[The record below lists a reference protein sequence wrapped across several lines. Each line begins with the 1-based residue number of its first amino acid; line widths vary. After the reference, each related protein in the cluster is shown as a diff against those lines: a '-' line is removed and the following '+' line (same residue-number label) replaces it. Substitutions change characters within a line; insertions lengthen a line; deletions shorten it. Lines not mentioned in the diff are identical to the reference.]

1 MNLRRRDLLRSA
13 PFAVP
18 ALRTRLAQ
26 ATTTADSVAGMNV
39 IFFLTDQERASQH
52 FPPGWEERNLPG
64 MTRLRR
70 HGLSFERAF
79 CNTCMCSPSRASLF
93 TGYFPAQ
100 NGVTDTLSFGTRFSR
115 AERVLPRDLPNMA
128 TVFEAAGY
136 DVAYKGKW
144 HLSKPLADPD
154 DPADWT
160 PADVATYGF
169 DRWDPP
175 DAGENRDISQFGG
188 GDADND
194 GRIMRSRG
202 DAADGEEGVLQY
214 LRSVAP
220 GRQPFFLVV
229 SLVNPHDVLAYPRI
243 WQDGGYDAETWL
255 DGEIDLPSTVDEDLS
270 TKPSAQWR
278 FNAWANLGLGPLRD
292 QTEQRNYV
300 NFYGNLIKAADA
312 ALVEVLDTLDET
324 GLLDDT
330 LIVRTSDHGEMGMA
344 HGGMRQKSFNVYE
357 ESLRV
362 PLVFSNPR
370 LFPEA
375 TASDA
380 LVSHVDLLPTLASLI
395 DAPDAARADWQ
406 GVDYS
411 ALMRARD
418 PSTPPVDMHVHVQD
432 HIVFTYDDIRC
443 AQNVPQL
450 VPPPN
455 RIVSIRE
462 ARYKLARY
470 YDGDGVE
477 PDQWELYDLETD
489 PDERVNL
496 ALPGSTLTAEQSAA
510 RERLTA
516 KLREGEATRLQPL
529 PG

>member
-1 MNLRRRDLLRSA
+1 MNVRRRDLLRSA
-13 PFAVP
+13 PFALP
-18 ALRTRLAQ
+18 ALKARLAQ
-26 ATTTADSVAGMNV
+26 ASAPADSVAGMNV
-39 IFFLTDQERASQH
+39 ILFLTDQERAVQH
-52 FPPGWEERNLPG
+52 FPAGWEERNLPG
-64 MTRLRR
+64 ITRLRQ
-70 HGLSFERAF
+70 HGLSFDRAF
-79 CNTCMCSPSRASLF
+79 CNACMCSPSRASLF

-100 NGVTDTLSFGTRFSR
+100 HGVTDTLSFGTRFSL

-144 HLSKPLADPD
+144 HLSKPLRDPD
-154 DPADWT
+154 DPTHWT

-220 GRQPFFLVV
+220 GRQPFFLVI

-243 WQDGGYDAETWL
+243 WQDGGYDETWL
-255 DGEIDLPSTVDEDLS
+255 DGEIGLPSSVDEDLS

-278 FNAWANLGLGPLRD
+278 FNGWANLGLGPLRD
-292 QTEQRNYV
+292 EAQQRNYV

-312 ALVEVLDTLDET
+312 ALVEVLDILDET
-324 GLLDDT
+324 GLRDDT

-362 PLVFSNPR
+362 PLIFSNPR
-370 LFPEA
+370 IFPEA
-375 TASDA
+375 RRTDA
-380 LVSHVDLLPTLASLI
+380 LVSHVDLLPTLASLV
-395 DAPDAARADWQ
+395 DAPDAARTNWQ

-411 ALMRARD
+411 ALLRARD
-418 PSTPPVDMHVHVQD
+418 PSAPLEHVQD
-432 HIVFTYDDIRC
+432 YIVFTYDDVRC

-450 VPPPN
+450 VPAPN

-470 YDGDGVE
+470 YDGAGIE
-477 PDQWELYDLETD
+477 PDQWEMYDLEAD

-496 ALPGSTLTAEQSAA
+496 AFPGASLTAEQSTA

-516 KLREGEATRLQPL
+516 KLQEAVTTRLQPL
-529 PG
+529 

>member
-1 MNLRRRDLLRSA
+1 MTLRRRDFLRSA
-13 PFAVP
+13 PFVVP
-18 ALRTRLAQ
+18 TLRAGLAPVAAEQ
-26 ATTTADSVAGMNV
+26 AETTTAGMNV
-39 IFFLTDQERASQH
+39 ILFLTDQERAIQH
-52 FPPGWEERNLPG
+52 FPKGWEEQNLPG
-64 MTRLRR
+64 MTRLRQ
-70 HGLSFERAF
+70 HGLSFNRAF
-79 CNTCMCSPSRASLF
+79 CSSSMCSPSRASLF

-100 NGVTDTLSFGTRFSR
+100 HGVTDTLSFGTRFSED
-115 AERVLPRDLPNMA
+115 ERVLPRDLPNMA

-144 HLSKPLADPD
+144 HLSKPLGDPD
-154 DPADWT
+154 DPHDWQSADI
-160 PADVATYGF
+160 ALYGF

-194 GRIMRSRG
+194 GRFMDSRG
-202 DAADGEEGVLQY
+202 DAEEGEEGVRQY

-220 GRQPFFLVV
+220 GQQPFFLVV
-229 SLVNPHDVLAYPRI
+229 SLVNPHDVLAYPRT
-243 WQDGGYDAETWL
+243 WQDGGYEADPWL
-255 DGEIDLPSTVDEDLS
+255 DGEIDLPATVDEDLS
-270 TKPSAQWR
+270 TKPAAQGR
-278 FNAWANLGLGPLRD
+278 FNAWTNLGLGPLRN
-292 QTEQRNYV
+292 QAEQRNYI

-312 ALVEVLDTLDET
+312 ALVEVLDTLEER
-324 GLLDDT
+324 GLLDTT

-357 ESLRV
+357 ETMRV

-370 LFPEA
+370 LFPESRQ
-375 TASDA
+375 SDA

-395 DAPDAARADWQ
+395 AAPAAARAEWQ
-406 GVDYS
+406 GIDYS
-411 ALMRARD
+411 PLVRD
-418 PSTPPVDMHVHVQD
+418 PAAAPVQD
-432 HIVFTYDDIRC
+432 HIVFTYDDLRC

-462 ARYKLARY
+462 ERYKLARY
-470 YDGDGVE
+470 YDGNGIE
-477 PDQWELYDLETD
+477 PDQWEMYDLEND

-496 ALPGSTLTAEQSAA
+496 AFPGHTLSAEQTAA

-516 KLREGEATRLQPL
+516 KLHEVEATRLQPL

>member
-1 MNLRRRDLLRSA
+1 MNVRRRDLLRSA
-13 PFAVP
+13 PFAIP
-18 ALRTRLAQ
+18 ALKAGLAK
-26 ATTTADSVAGMNV
+26 ASAPADSVAGMNV
-39 IFFLTDQERASQH
+39 ILFLTDQERATQH
-52 FPPGWEERNLPG
+52 FPNDWEERNLPG

-70 HGLSFERAF
+70 HGLSFDRAF
-79 CNTCMCSPSRASLF
+79 CNSCMCSPSRASLF

-100 NGVTDTLSFGTRFSR
+100 HGVVDTLSFGTRFSE

-144 HLSKPLADPD
+144 HLSKPLADPA
-154 DPADWT
+154 DPEEWSPT
-160 PADVATYGF
+160 DVATYGF

-175 DAGENRDISQFGG
+175 DAGENRDITQFGG

-194 GRIMRSRG
+194 SRIMRSRG
-202 DAADGEEGVLQY
+202 DVQDGEEGVLQY

-220 GRQPFFLVV
+220 GRQPFLLVI

-243 WQDGGYDAETWL
+243 WRDGGYDSDAWL
-255 DGEIDLPSTVDEDLS
+255 DGELDLPPTVDEDLS
-270 TKPSAQWR
+270 SKPAAQRR
-278 FNAWANLGLGPLRD
+278 FNAWTNLGLGPLTD
-292 QTEQRNYV
+292 EVEQRNYV
-300 NFYGNLIKAADA
+300 NFYGNLMKTADA
-312 ALVEVLDTLDET
+312 AVVEVLDTLEET

-330 LIVRTSDHGEMGMA
+330 LIVRTSDHGEMAMA

-370 LFPEA
+370 LFPA
-375 TASDA
+375 ARASDA

-411 ALMRARD
+411 ALVRD
-418 PSTPPVDMHVHVQD
+418 PAAAPVQEEV
-432 HIVFTYDDIRC
+432 VFTYDDVRC
-443 AQNVPQL
+443 AQNVVQL
-450 VPPPN
+450 VAPPN

-462 ARYKLARY
+462 TRYKLARY
-470 YDGDGVE
+470 YDGDGIE
-477 PDQWELYDLETD
+477 PDQWEMYDLESD
-489 PDERVNL
+489 SDERVNL
-496 ALPGSTLTAEQSAA
+496 AFPGHTLTAEQSAA

-516 KLREGEATRLQPL
+516 KLREVEATRLQPL
-529 PG
+529 